1 MGDLIS
7 FSQKDLSHG
16 LLPCLSIGRLRK
28 IPYYFL
34 WFHFRMHVEV
44 DEEKCTIIL
53 RVISLHLDLPSVQ
66 SRWVKINLINLFGWW
81 KFCYSFLRNGH
92 FNDTS
97 DKKSGSNEL
106 KFYYFHGFE
115 PNIWYVWILSSKHK
129 YAKLCMYVFYFFKKS
144 FEILQ
149 FPLMN

>member
-1 MGDLIS
+1 
-7 FSQKDLSHG
+7 
-16 LLPCLSIGRLRK
+16 
-28 IPYYFL
+28 
-34 WFHFRMHVEV
+34 MHVEV

-129 YAKLCMYVFYFFKKS
+129 YAKLCMYVFYFFKKRFWHFTIS
-144 FEILQ
+144 FDELGKLRSAGHKVQTWVDEEIFQ
-149 FPLMN
+149 NT